1 MANLQNLKPVQKGQ
15 ILNPEGR
22 PKGSKNLSTVYR
34 EALSAISK
42 DGEWSSVIID
52 EKLQIATGKD
62 ENGKY
67 LYAPS
72 VRLAAWQSIEERLEG
87 KASQTINTPDLKKPK
102 DIFNDLPEEEQK
114 LIADIYD
121 RRTDG

>member
-1 MANLQNLKPVQKGQ
+1 MANLQNLKPMKPGET
-15 ILNPEGR
+15 LNPHGR

-62 ENGKY
+62 KDGDY
-67 LYAPS
+67 LYPPK
-72 VRLAAWQSIEERLEG
+72 VRLDAWQSIEERLEG

-121 RRTDG
+121 RRTEG